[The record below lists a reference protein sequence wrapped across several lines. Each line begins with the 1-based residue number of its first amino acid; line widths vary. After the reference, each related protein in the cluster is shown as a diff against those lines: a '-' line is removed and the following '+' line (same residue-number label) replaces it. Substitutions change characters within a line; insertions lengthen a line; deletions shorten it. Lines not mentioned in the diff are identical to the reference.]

1 MAEEKLE
8 PVLKLPAN
16 MKIRLE
22 TMRSD
27 VKRARHGIKVMKEL
41 GIDTVDIEEKLDWAD
56 TVRKTLLKE
65 FT

>member
-1 MAEEKLE
+1 MAKEVIE
-8 PVLKLPAN
+8 PVLKLPPE
-16 MKIRLE
+16 MKVRLE

-41 GIDTVDIEEKLDWAD
+41 GIDTVDIESKLDWAD